1 MKSRSASVKATP
13 VRTFPL
19 KLGGVTME
27 VRLPRAMSALEYE
40 TRYRAEVKALRR
52 HYCSAFGFWT
62 WCGHKPC
69 RKARACAGDAL
80 ACLRRN
86 GLELSNTDHFNAR
99 QKVLEATPR
108 NIGAPE
114 RAARQTMPWGLV
126 G

>member
-1 MKSRSASVKATP
+1 MKSKSASVKTTA

-19 KLGGVTME
+19 KLGGVMLE
-27 VRLPRAMSALEYE
+27 VRLPRNMSAREYE

-52 HYCSAFGFWT
+52 HYCSVFAFWK
-62 WCGHKPC
+62 WCAHKPC
-69 RKARACAGDAL
+69 RRARACVGNAL
-80 ACLRRN
+80 SCLQRN
-86 GLELSNTDHFNAR
+86 GLELSNTEQFNAR

>member
-1 MKSRSASVKATP
+1 MKSWSASVKVAP

-19 KLGGVTME
+19 KLGGVTLE
-27 VRLPRAMSALEYE
+27 VRLPRAMSAREYE

-52 HYCSAFGFWT
+52 HYCSVFAFWT

-69 RKARACAGDAL
+69 RRARVCAGNAL
-80 ACLRRN
+80 SCLQRN
-86 GLELSNTDHFNAR
+86 LMERSNEEQFLAR
-99 QKVLEATPR
+99 KKVLEATPH

-114 RAARQTMPWGLV
+114 RAARQTMPGGLV

>member
-1 MKSRSASVKATP
+1 MKSKTASVKATP

-19 KLGGVTME
+19 KLGGVMLE
-27 VRLPRAMSALEYE
+27 VRLPRAMSAREYE

-52 HYCSAFGFWT
+52 HYCSVFGFWT

-69 RKARACAGDAL
+69 RRARACAGDAL
-80 ACLRRN
+80 ACLQRN
-86 GLELSNTDHFNAR
+86 LMERSNEEQFLAR
-99 QKVLEATPR
+99 KKVLEATPR

-114 RAARQTMPWGLV
+114 LAARQTMPWGLV